1 MDNLPCMNHL
11 LELSRFVDACIIHDD
26 NGVATREWVH
36 VVEKPINKIIEHCS
50 SVRVILNIEME
61 DAIK

>member
-1 MDNLPCMNHL
+1 VNHL
-11 LELSRFVDACIIHDD
+11 LKLSRFVNACIIHDD

-36 VVEKPINKIIEHCS
+36 VVEKPINEIIERRS